1 MHDAG
6 SHSGRV
12 TGAALLAALGLAC
25 ANGSEHD
32 APGPG
37 LVPIAAQ
44 EENVTL
50 STAQPAVVLPVTADV
65 EVADVLSFTVANVRN
80 DGNRAIRIS
89 ASLAL
94 ASDTA
99 RTAVLG
105 SVALFPVNQ
114 GGTFALRVPSE
125 AREMLGDAAPS
136 DVRLVL
142 TLTAEPT
149 PPPGGDVP
157 GVSIREIGW
166 SRQGR

>member
-1 MHDAG
+1 MHEAA
-6 SHSGRV
+6 SQSGRI
-12 TGAALLAALGLAC
+12 TGAALLAALLSC
-25 ANGSEHD
+25 ANGPEHD
-32 APGPG
+32 APDPG

-44 EENVTL
+44 EEIVTL
-50 STAQPAVVLPVTADV
+50 STAQPAVILPVSADV
-65 EVADVLSFTVANVRN
+65 AVADVLGFTVDNVRN

-94 ASDTA
+94 AADTA
-99 RTAVLG
+99 RTVVLG

-114 GGTFALRVPSE
+114 GGTFALRVPPE
-125 AREMLGDAAPS
+125 AGEMLGDAAPS

-142 TLTAEPT
+142 TITAEPT

-157 GVSIREIGW
+157 TVSIREIGW

>member
-1 MHDAG
+1 MHEAA
-6 SHSGRV
+6 SRSGRIA
-12 TGAALLAALGLAC
+12 GAALLAALLAC
-25 ANGSEHD
+25 ANGPEQD
-32 APGPG
+32 APDPG

-44 EENVTL
+44 EETVTL
-50 STAQPAVVLPVTADV
+50 STAQPAVILPVSADV
-65 EVADVLSFTVANVRN
+65 EVADVLSFTVDNVRN

-94 ASDTA
+94 AADTA
-99 RTAVLG
+99 RTVVLG

-114 GGTFALRVPSE
+114 GGTFALRVPPE
-125 AREMLGDAAPS
+125 AREMLGDAAPA

-142 TLTAEPT
+142 TLTAEPS
-149 PPPGGDVP
+149 PPPGEDVP